1 MLELRIH
8 LPGER
13 EPIRQLAFAKAPL
26 LNLDGVFGRVCP
38 VKFWYHHA
46 SMPQTPGAV
55 FLQTP
60 AGKLYC
66 RRVVDGSLAEPAEVT
81 LDNKIPVGGQFD
93 IAVVKH
99 LPRARREVTFT
110 PLEFASDATNSAEAA
125 ALVELSLGQEQR
137 QLWLSRGEGEY
148 GVQSVLTPQG
158 LVAVT
163 FGYQQ
168 LPLGFTIA
176 LQDFVRQLQPGAN
189 GRRRLHQHRQIGR
202 PIQRRGGVARNLAER
217 TPDARQVQLLPVRF
231 PGTPRE
237 RGSVRTHGDL

>member
-1 MLELRIH
+1 MARSDKPRNPVLELRIH

-60 AGKLYC
+60 TGQLYC

-99 LPRARREVTFT
+99 LPRHGAR
-110 PLEFASDATNSAEAA
+110 
-125 ALVELSLGQEQR
+125 
-137 QLWLSRGEGEY
+137 SR
-148 GVQSVLTPQG
+148 SPRWS
-158 LVAVT
+158 
-163 FGYQQ
+163 
-168 LPLGFTIA
+168 P
-176 LQDFVRQLQPGAN
+176 R
-189 GRRRLHQHRQIGR
+189 
-202 PIQRRGGVARNLAER
+202 R
-217 TPDARQVQLLPVRF
+217 TPRIRLKQP
-231 PGTPRE
+231 P
-237 RGSVRTHGDL
+237 